1 MQTVS
6 EAQFCTDV
14 GLQWQVER
22 GLQLA
27 TQSCIDLAD
36 EIIFQLE
43 MEEPETAADAFHS
56 LRGAGLLEP
65 ELADRLV
72 ECVGFRNVLVHD
84 YADLDLS
91 ETFRHWQQD
100 LPCYERFCAWVRA
113 WLLRAEVDS
122 SPPKGHD
129 L

>member
-1 MQTVS
+1 MPAVT
-6 EAQFCTDV
+6 EAEFLADV

-27 TQSCIDLAD
+27 TQACIDMAD
-36 EIIFQLE
+36 EILFQLE
-43 MEEPETAADAFHS
+43 MEEPETAADTFHT
-56 LRGAGLLEP
+56 LRGAGWLEP

-84 YADLDLS
+84 YVDLDHS

-100 LPCYERFCAWVRA
+100 LPDYERFCARVRA
-113 WLLRAEVDS
+113 WLCA
-122 SPPKGHD
+122 GT
-129 L
+129 